1 MGVEVLGGATRAVL
15 LDLDGT
21 LLDTAPDLAAAV
33 NAMLSGQG
41 LDPLPEGTVRD
52 LIGRGIPHLVEKS
65 LVAAGRPLTC
75 ELEPALISFGGH
87 YTRLNGRASRPYPG
101 VVEALERLRAAGLKL
116 ACVTNKA
123 AAFTAPLLE
132 KTGLAPL
139 LDAVVSADQV
149 GRRKPHPKPF
159 LHACRMLQVQ
169 PAEAVVIGDSAN
181 DAEGGRAAGCRVV
194 LVSYGYSE
202 GRDVREL
209 GANAVAAT
217 FAEATAVVLA

>member
-52 LIGRGIPHLVEKS
+52 LIGRGIPHLVEES

-101 VVEALERLRAAGLKL
+101 VVGALERLRAAGLKL

-123 AAFTAPLLE
+123 AAFTGPLLE

-149 GRRKPHPKPF
+149 GRRKPHPEPF
-159 LHACRMLQVQ
+159 LHACRLVGVS
-169 PAEAVVIGDSAN
+169 PDKAVVIGDSAN
-181 DAEGGRAAGCRVV
+181 DAEGARAAGCRVL

-209 GANAVAAT
+209 DSDGVVAT
-217 FAEATAVVLA
+217 FAEAADRLLR

>member
-1 MGVEVLGGATRAVL
+1 MEVLAGEVRAVL

-33 NAMLSGQG
+33 NAMLAGQG
-41 LDPLPEGTVRD
+41 LDPLPERTVRD

-75 ELEPALISFGGH
+75 ELEPALNSFGGH
-87 YTRLNGRASRPYPG
+87 YARLNGRASRPYPG
-101 VVEALERLRAAGLKL
+101 VLEALERLRAAGLKL

-149 GRRKPHPKPF
+149 GRRKPHPAPF
-159 LHACRMLQVQ
+159 LHACKLLGVTPDR
-169 PAEAVVIGDSAN
+169 AVVIGDSAN
-181 DAEGGRAAGCRVV
+181 DAEGARAAGCQVL

-209 GANAVAAT
+209 GANAVATT
-217 FAEATAVVLA
+217 FTEAAQVLLG